1 MHVHCSDNV
10 RAQTHTGVNWSVYN
24 CNKTCLI
31 THPAWYDN
39 GQLQLLACNLLSAC
53 YFLAGLPSK
62 HAVEL
67 RLPSFCNCSKTFIMI
82 VIIVCMAGKGSA
94 GAMQVLLNHWSSSDY
109 LQLVTEKVTAFEREQ
124 RELSVVP
131 FGQVSTTL
139 TALLSVY
146 DTTCAQA
153 LCAGSEPASAQSPCT
168 MTGMSACSNSYIT
181 SSAFVSA
188 VTFSATGCTAH
199 QVQYPCM

>member
-1 MHVHCSDNV
+1 
-10 RAQTHTGVNWSVYN
+10 
-24 CNKTCLI
+24 
-31 THPAWYDN
+31 
-39 GQLQLLACNLLSAC
+39 
-53 YFLAGLPSK
+53 
-62 HAVEL
+62 
-67 RLPSFCNCSKTFIMI
+67 MI

-146 DTTCAQA
+146 DTTCERA